1 MMMKKSGAERGVTR
15 RQFLGAAAALPLVLG
30 GERVGLRQAK
40 RPRLPL
46 AFSTLGC
53 PGWEWKKILSQ
64 AVEHGY
70 SALELRGLLA
80 DVDITRSPQMT
91 GAKIKESLADLDALG
106 LKVSDLGASSRL
118 AERDPVRRGEQLEEA
133 RRYIDLAHQL
143 NSPYVRVFGM
153 RAKDQSMED
162 AVARIVEG
170 FQSLHEKA
178 KGSGVTLLIES
189 HDDFCES
196 PTLLKI
202 LRGANLPTA
211 QLLWDAHHTVVIG
224 KETPEESYRQ
234 LGAYARHTHL
244 KDSRA
249 PRGEEKVRRYVL
261 TGTGEL
267 PIRQTVEVLVKN
279 KYPGYFCFEWEK
291 RWHPTIEEPEIAIPH
306 FARWMASELS
316 RAGYKGA

>member
-1 MMMKKSGAERGVTR
+1 MKKSGAELGVTR
-15 RQFLGAAAALPLVLG
+15 RQFLGAAAVLPLALG
-30 GERVGLRQAK
+30 GERLGLSQTK

-53 PGWEWKKILSQ
+53 PGWEWKKILGQ

-91 GAKIKESLADLDALG
+91 GAKIKESLADLNALG

-118 AERDPVRRGEQLEEA
+118 AERDPARRSEQLDEA
-133 RRYIDLAHQL
+133 RRYIELAHQL

-153 RAKDQSMED
+153 RAKDQPMED

-170 FQSLHEKA
+170 FQSLHEQA

-196 PTLLKI
+196 PTLLAI

-224 KETPEESYRQ
+224 KESPAESYRQ

-291 RWHPTIEEPEIAIPH
+291 RWHPTIEEPEVAIPH
-306 FARWMASELS
+306 FARWMATELA